1 MAALDARKLPP
12 RLAPAGRIPGHAR
25 TGCHLDSAAE
35 LASDAAGENRWNE
48 PGCGTSRSKKNHFSQ
63 EIAHM
68 LRTRSLPAIAWAV
81 LVLPS
86 FAWAQTKLELKIPD
100 GEKTTSTVKVSSKQ
114 TLTLAGMNIDTSS
127 EQEMVISTV
136 NGKREA
142 DGTLRQQQKI
152 DALKAKLS
160 LPGGVE
166 LEFDSSKPDAA
177 PAGTAFDVILDLIKV
192 NAKASWTVV
201 RGRDNRVTAIEGRDK
216 ILEGLDEAKRAMLQ
230 KQLDP
235 AYLRDVANKELD
247 KLPSRPVNK
256 GDSWEVTETLRL
268 EQGQNMTFKTKYTYE
283 GLADHNGRQLDKIN
297 AETLEVSYGIDAD
310 AALPLK
316 VSSAELKPKSLEG
329 VILFDREKGNVAE
342 SRSSVQIQ
350 GTINFDINGQAVPA
364 NLDLTISNSSVT
376 K

>member
-1 MAALDARKLPP
+1 MF
-12 RLAPAGRIPGHAR
+12 R
-25 TGCHLDSAAE
+25 TL
-35 LASDAAGENRWNE
+35 
-48 PGCGTSRSKKNHFSQ
+48 
-63 EIAHM
+63 
-68 LRTRSLPAIAWAV
+68 SLPAIALAV
-81 LVLPS
+81 LLLPS
-86 FAWAQTKLELKIPD
+86 AAWAQIKLDLKLPD

-114 TLTLAGMNIDTSS
+114 SLTLAGMNIDTSS

-142 DGTLRQQQKI
+142 DGSLRQQQKI
-152 DALKAKLS
+152 ESLKAKLS

-166 LEFDSSKPDAA
+166 LEFDSSKPDAP

-235 AYLRDVANKELD
+235 VYLRDVANKELD
-247 KLPSRPVNK
+247 KLPNRPVNK

-283 GLADHNGRQLDKIN
+283 GLADHNGRQLDKIA

-329 VILFDREKGNVAE
+329 VIFFDREKGNVAE
-342 SRSSVQIQ
+342 SRSSIQIQ
-350 GTINFDINGQAVPA
+350 GKINFDINGQAVPA
-364 NLDLTISNSSVT
+364 DLDLTISNSSVV